1 MTLADPERFVYF
13 VAEDEEL
20 RISLSQ
26 RALIVADVFRDKLFT
41 EDRAVI
47 MTSATL
53 RTNGSF
59 SHICREMG
67 LDEKE
72 VTAFFLPTPFNMAE
86 QARLIVPAPENRRIP
101 SPTERGFDEMVVRM
115 LRHAIKLARGRT
127 MALFTSKRR
136 LRYVAD
142 GLGDVGYRVLV
153 QGQMERGAL
162 LAEFQRDVSSVLLAT
177 GSFWAGVDVPG
188 EALSC
193 LVIDKLPFEADDPL
207 SLAIKAQLQKQHLSP
222 FQHWNIPRAILTL
235 KQGLG
240 RLIRTT
246 EDRGVMMVLD
256 NRLTQKGY
264 GGQFLRS
271 LDLPQS
277 CIVYRSEV
285 IAEFLGT
292 SLDPATATEPTGD

>member
-1 MTLADPERFVYF
+1 M
-13 VAEDEEL
+13 
-20 RISLSQ
+20 
-26 RALIVADVFRDKLFT
+26 
-41 EDRAVI
+41 
-47 MTSATL
+47 
-53 RTNGSF
+53 
-59 SHICREMG
+59 
-67 LDEKE
+67 
-72 VTAFFLPTPFNMAE
+72 
-86 QARLIVPAPENRRIP
+86 
-101 SPTERGFDEMVVRM
+101 
-115 LRHAIKLARGRT
+115 
-127 MALFTSKRR
+127 
-136 LRYVAD
+136 AD

-162 LAEFQRDVSSVLLAT
+162 LTEFQRDVSSVLLAT

-256 NRLTQKGY
+256 NRLTQKSY

-292 SLDPATATEPTGD
+292 NIDPTTATEPTGD